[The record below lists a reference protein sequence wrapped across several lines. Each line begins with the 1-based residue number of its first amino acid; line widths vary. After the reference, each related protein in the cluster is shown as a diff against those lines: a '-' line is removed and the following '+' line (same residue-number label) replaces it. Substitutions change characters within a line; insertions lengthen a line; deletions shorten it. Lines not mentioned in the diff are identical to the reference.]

1 MEGIALFDNNLADIP
16 SWVSDTLRSNQNI
29 NTRRPNHNI
38 STGGRNSYLTSF
50 AGSLRHRQPGLTLS
64 DLIEAL
70 LEENINRCTP
80 HLDESEVRQIAD
92 SIIRYPNRRPLNDA
106 GNAERLVDRYGE
118 DLMFCHEWKK
128 WLIWNGSYWEIDK
141 SDQVRGYAI
150 DTARNIINEAENIEE
165 NGNNE

>member
-1 MEGIALFDNNLADIP
+1 
-16 SWVSDTLRSNQNI
+16 
-29 NTRRPNHNI
+29 
-38 STGGRNSYLTSF
+38 
-50 AGSLRHRQPGLTLS
+50 
-64 DLIEAL
+64 
-70 LEENINRCTP
+70 
-80 HLDESEVRQIAD
+80 
-92 SIIRYPNRRPLNDA
+92 
-106 GNAERLVDRYGE
+106 VDRYGE